1 MIIVMRPGA
10 SQEELAA
17 VEAAVRETALE
28 PHVIYGTER
37 KVVAATG
44 DERGVSPGTFE
55 LLSGV
60 EKVMPVLA
68 PYKLASVETR
78 PGRTVV
84 RPAPRPG
91 VGPFAAAWGAREVVV
106 IAGPCT
112 VEGREQVVETARAVR
127 AAGAVALRGGAFKPR
142 TNPYSFQGLME
153 EGLEYM
159 AEARAATGLPVVTE
173 VLSAADVKL
182 VAGYADV
189 LQIGARNM
197 QNYLLLR
204 AVGEINRPVY
214 EIGYRSYT
222 VAGNTPILPL
232 FVDYENAQWLP
243 SVIPELG
250 SGWVYIDNNGQ
261 LGGVVFPLLDRKLFM
276 QVFVEYDPNE
286 ANYTRNSPRQMVAT
300 MRGTVYD
307 TIGDDAYIA
316 PLSNVFGF
324 GFSGDAGLLT
334 WGVNLKLS
342 ADQYSR
348 KSDVA
353 GVKSTLANATYRL
366 DFTPSI
372 SMRGSAWRADLG
384 LDFLYQW
391 ISNET
396 STTGYVYPYDYS
408 GNAEF
413 SLYGR
418 AMYEIT
424 KYTTLV
430 GGLSFGYAGA
440 ADKLTGDRITLDNTY
455 LGLKFGVVVK
465 PVERLTL
472 GSNFLF
478 YHTWGGLVEKTAA
491 SKATRNGNLLLFN
504 FTQTADFK
512 VCDWFTLKAGIGKD
526 IYVMTGEVKTTVPDV
541 VNSSYDNNFDIGKF
555 LGFSI
560 LYKEL
565 TMTALVNFDLITR
578 GPNFISGGGGWV
590 DPMAFMATI
599 NYRW

>member
-204 AVGEINRPVY
+204 AVGEINRPVLLKRGMSATLDELLFAAEY
-214 EIGYRSYT
+214 VLMQGNPDVILCERGIRTFERHARNTLSLAAVPALKARTHLPVIVDPSHGTGHSYL
-222 VAGNTPILPL
+222 VAPMALAAVAAGADGLMLEVAPDPRRAL
-232 FVDYENAQWLP
+232 VDGGQTLDFCQFE
-243 SVIPELG
+243 EL
-250 SGWVYIDNNGQ
+250 
-261 LGGVVFPLLDRKLFM
+261 
-276 QVFVEYDPNE
+276 
-286 ANYTRNSPRQMVAT
+286 
-300 MRGTVYD
+300 MRGISAVARAV
-307 TIGDDAYIA
+307 GRGLALPAGGGADA
-316 PLSNVFGF
+316 P
-324 GFSGDAGLLT
+324 DRE
-334 WGVNLKLS
+334 K
-342 ADQYSR
+342 
-348 KSDVA
+348 
-353 GVKSTLANATYRL
+353 
-366 DFTPSI
+366 
-372 SMRGSAWRADLG
+372 
-384 LDFLYQW
+384 
-391 ISNET
+391 
-396 STTGYVYPYDYS
+396 
-408 GNAEF
+408 
-413 SLYGR
+413 
-418 AMYEIT
+418 
-424 KYTTLV
+424 
-430 GGLSFGYAGA
+430 
-440 ADKLTGDRITLDNTY
+440 TGD
-455 LGLKFGVVVK
+455 G
-465 PVERLTL
+465 
-472 GSNFLF
+472 
-478 YHTWGGLVEKTAA
+478 
-491 SKATRNGNLLLFN
+491 
-504 FTQTADFK
+504 
-512 VCDWFTLKAGIGKD
+512 
-526 IYVMTGEVKTTVPDV
+526 
-541 VNSSYDNNFDIGKF
+541 
-555 LGFSI
+555 
-560 LYKEL
+560 
-565 TMTALVNFDLITR
+565 
-578 GPNFISGGGGWV
+578 
-590 DPMAFMATI
+590 
-599 NYRW
+599 